1 MYSRIMVPVDLAH
14 GETLRKAMTQ
24 AGDLGQYYGVPV
36 SVVAI
41 TTAQPTDVARNPE
54 EFVDELTAFVQE
66 YAVRTGARMQA
77 DPIISHDPATDLD
90 RVLRKRSQELGADL
104 VVMASH
110 IPRFHDSI
118 FGSHAGA
125 FVRHS
130 DVSVFVVR

>member
-14 GETLRKAMTQ
+14 GKSLRKAMTQ
-24 AGDLGQYYGVPV
+24 AGDLDG
-36 SVVAI
+36 
-41 TTAQPTDVARNPE
+41 
-54 EFVDELTAFVQE
+54 
-66 YAVRTGARMQA
+66 
-77 DPIISHDPATDLD
+77 
-90 RVLRKRSQELGADL
+90 VLRKRSRELGADL
-104 VVMASH
+104 VVMASQ